1 MKGRM
6 EGGVNKRREKEWT
19 EGFKE
24 RNLVE
29 VRHEEVREGRKASRD
44 NTGKESVR
52 V

>member
-1 MKGRM
+1 M

-29 VRHEEVREGRKASRD
+29 VRHEEEREGRKGERRC
-44 NTGKESVR
+44 K
-52 V
+52 

>member
-6 EGGVNKRREKEWT
+6 EGGVNKRRKKEWK

-29 VRHEEVREGRKASRD
+29 VRHEEEREGRKGERRC
-44 NTGKESVR
+44 K
-52 V
+52 